1 MKHIVPA
8 IAILSASSLAF
19 ADFDYDD
26 FFDISNLQLNGT
38 AEQLGNVIRMTH
50 DGVSDEAGNM
60 WQMIP
65 EAVGNGFTTRFEFR
79 CDGAGSLPADGF
91 AFGIQNTSTTEMGNG
106 GGDNAM
112 IGINGSVVVNFQSF
126 WNKVQI
132 VATDDSGNNVYFD
145 EVGFTGLHRSDP
157 WLAEVTYDAGTG
169 DWDVS
174 LDGNSVISAN
184 FGLDEAVTLTG
195 NSAYVGLGA
204 ATGLGFDNNDA
215 LSWELQAVPEPATFL
230 ALGLGLLALRR
241 KR

>member
-1 MKHIVPA
+1 
-8 IAILSASSLAF
+8 
-19 ADFDYDD
+19 
-26 FFDISNLQLNGT
+26 
-38 AEQLGNVIRMTH
+38 
-50 DGVSDEAGNM
+50 
-60 WQMIP
+60 
-65 EAVGNGFTTRFEFR
+65 
-79 CDGAGSLPADGF
+79 
-91 AFGIQNTSTTEMGNG
+91 
-106 GGDNAM
+106 M